1 MNEWRGGIG
10 DWGYM
15 GMGMG
20 SAETPGVYPGGLFVA
35 AGRGEAPDRK
45 GLLGARL
52 HLHLHWPTGP
62 IYLVLVSLL
71 LFRST

>member
-1 MNEWRGGIG
+1 
-10 DWGYM
+10 M

-20 SAETPGVYPGGLFVA
+20 SAETPGGLFVA
-35 AGRGEAPDRK
+35 ASRGEAPDRK

-62 IYLVLVSLL
+62 FYLVLVSLL